1 VAGRGGPSPLK
12 KPRPTAR
19 GWTFG
24 AVGVVALAASAFFG
38 RTDVLF
44 VGVFLTVLP
53 LAAMI
58 SVTLDRPRLTVARS
72 FHPDVVAVGEQ
83 ATIVT
88 TARNQAARPSPP
100 ARWREYAPAGI
111 EVQGS
116 APFPRLGAHQV
127 NVAHGRDTV
136 VLRQDVVAFKRGS
149 HPVGPL
155 IVSRTDPFGVA
166 YAEYAVG
173 QPRQLLVTPRVVP
186 LSSGELDVAHSE
198 GAEHELQR
206 HSIPSADELIAR
218 EYRPGDPLRRVHWR
232 ATARHDKLM
241 VRQEEQRSNPEA
253 WILMDTRAAP
263 ATAGALRPPDA
274 TSAYEPDDALFE
286 TLMELVASVGVHL
299 LDEGFVL
306 SVVETAPRQLSGRSG
321 AGRTGTLGSV
331 TPTYDRG
338 TADRLLLA
346 DLAAVDAAAVTR
358 DDAVAELASGL
369 RHAGRAVPIFAV
381 LLDGTPELGSLAAL
395 RGMGDPAVAFVGEGA
410 APEVEDVLG
419 DAGWLCVPFAAGD
432 DPAECWQRALDRQRA
447 VVGHG

>member
-1 VAGRGGPSPLK
+1 MAGRWGPSPLK

-24 AVGVVALAASAFFG
+24 AVGVVALAASALFG

-44 VGVFLTVLP
+44 IGVFLTVLP

-58 SVTLDRPRLTVARS
+58 SVTLDRPRLTVART
-72 FHPDVVAVGEQ
+72 FHPDIVAVGEQ

-88 TARNQAARPSPP
+88 TARNQSTRPSPP
-100 ARWREYAPAGI
+100 ARWREYAPAGV
-111 EVQGS
+111 EVQRS

-127 NVAHGRDTV
+127 NVTHGRDTV
-136 VLRQDVVAFKRGS
+136 VLRQDVVAYKRGS

-166 YAEYAVG
+166 YAEYALG

-186 LSSGELDVAHSE
+186 LTSGELDVAHSE

-253 WILMDTRAAP
+253 WILMDTRPAPTPPGVIRP
-263 ATAGALRPPDA
+263 ATR
-274 TSAYEPDDALFE
+274 SAYEPEDELFE
-286 TLMELVASVGVHL
+286 TLIELVASVGVHL

-338 TADRLLLA
+338 AADRLLLA
-346 DLAAVDAAAVTR
+346 DLAAVDATADTR

-369 RHAGRAVPIFAV
+369 RRAGRSVPIFAA
-381 LLDGTPELGSLAAL
+381 LLDGSPELGSLAGL
-395 RGMGDPAVAFVGEGA
+395 RGMGDPAVAFIGETAGA
-410 APEVEDVLG
+410 EVEEVLA
-419 DAGWLCVPFAAGD
+419 DAGWLCVPFSVGD

>member
-1 VAGRGGPSPLK
+1 MRGRAGASSPVR

-19 GWTFG
+19 GWAFG

-58 SVTLDRPRLTVARS
+58 SVTIDRPRLTVARS
-72 FHPDVVAVGEQ
+72 FHPDVVAVGEE
-83 ATIVT
+83 ATMVT
-88 TARNQAARPSPP
+88 TARNQSTRPSPP
-100 ARWREYAPAGI
+100 ARWREFAPSGVV
-111 EVQGS
+111 VQAS

-127 NVAHGRDTV
+127 NVTHGRDTV
-136 VLRQDVVAFKRGS
+136 VLRQDVVALRRGS

-166 YAEYAVG
+166 YAEYTVG
-173 QPRQLLVTPRVVP
+173 QPRQFLVTPRVVP

-253 WILMDTRAAP
+253 WLLMDTR
-263 ATAGALRPPDA
+263 L
-274 TSAYEPDDALFE
+274 TSRSPLQQLPSDSGDPLFE
-286 TLMELVASVGVHL
+286 TLVELVASVGVHL

-346 DLAAVDAAAVTR
+346 DLAAVEAGPDLR

-369 RHAGRAVPIFAV
+369 RRAGRAVPIFAV

-395 RGMGDPAVAFVGEGA
+395 RGMGDPAVAFLGEGA
-410 APEVEDVLG
+410 SAEAGEVLA
-419 DAGWLCVPFAAGD
+419 DAGWLCVGFSAGD
-432 DPAECWQRALDRQRA
+432 DPADVWQRALDRQRA